1 MACGVNVKELGSLS
15 VCEFAEF
22 LGTKFD
28 EDVVEA
34 FRRNKISGSIF
45 QLMSEEQITSLVT
58 AIGDIIEL
66 QQLQKESRPTPY
78 NTPVT
83 SIVKVCLLYNNK
95 IYI

>member
-1 MACGVNVKELGSLS
+1 MACGFNIKELGSLS

-28 EDVVEA
+28 EEVVEA

-83 SIVKVCLLYNNK
+83 PIVKVCLLY
-95 IYI
+95 IQ